1 MLYVKQNSV
10 FSADKEVWLPRNMKC
25 LGVDLRLPKLSV
37 SDESVDRFVK
47 SLDIGHIT
55 QLPGVSSVSRTVT
68 GLVFMIIDLH
78 LRVPHLSQKLV
89 WFSENEKHFIFQFSD
104 HGAPETSELT
114 MSIGSMVCWNFGDQV
129 RSRDFRY
136 LLHCVSVQEKDQL
149 MHDLWEQHTEEMKI

>member
-1 MLYVKQNSV
+1 
-10 FSADKEVWLPRNMKC
+10 MKC

-78 LRVPHLSQKLV
+78 LRVPHLSQKLL

-114 MSIGSMVCWNFGDQV
+114 MSNGSMVCWNFGDQV
-129 RSRDFRY
+129 RSRDFQY
-136 LLHCVSVQEKDQL
+136 LLRCVSV
-149 MHDLWEQHTEEMKI
+149 

>member
-1 MLYVKQNSV
+1 
-10 FSADKEVWLPRNMKC
+10 MKC
-25 LGVDLRLPKLSV
+25 LGVDLRLPKPSV

-78 LRVPHLSQKLV
+78 LQVPHLSQKLV

-114 MSIGSMVCWNFGDQV
+114 MSIESMVCWNFGDQV

-136 LLHCVSVQEKDQL
+136 LLHSVSVQEKDQL
-149 MHDLWEQHTEEMKI
+149 MHDLWE